1 MATNC
6 RLDAFFRSL
15 RHRIRLKTGLL
26 ASGEFFLG
34 PESRAQIAV
43 LSRGR
48 MLEHYSHIRLDAK
61 RKALESLPTIRYNK
75 QTENQTSFQA

>member
-1 MATNC
+1 
-6 RLDAFFRSL
+6 LG
-15 RHRIRLKTGLL
+15 LKAGLKL
-26 ASGEFFLG
+26 
-34 PESRAQIAV
+34 AV

-48 MLEHYSHIRLDAK
+48 MLEHYSYIRLDAK